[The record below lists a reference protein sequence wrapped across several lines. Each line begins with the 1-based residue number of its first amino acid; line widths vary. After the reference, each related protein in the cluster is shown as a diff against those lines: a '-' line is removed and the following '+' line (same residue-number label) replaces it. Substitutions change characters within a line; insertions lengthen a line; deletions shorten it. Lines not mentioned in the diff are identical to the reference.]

1 MGVDHKW
8 DNIVQCNVCVT
19 YTDLEM
25 CRVESMR
32 AATFKCNKCHTKQQL
47 LRRQFGQWPIE
58 SFIALSA
65 DDRAAFFRDTAC
77 DRLSLKSAY
86 ESLTTTE
93 THEQVFSW
101 GGDFCPLSVWAAR
114 GYNPHVIQQCCKP
127 DDKMTDA
134 MFGTVY
140 RVRVFSKR
148 IEGRT
153 GTKRESVGTA
163 SATGSDT
170 VKQPR
175 LAAIADGQ
183 PGPSAAAA
191 AAPSDDSS
199 DSSSA
204 SSSSSDKKKKKSKK
218 SNDKKRS
225 KKNKKDKQKKDN
237 KQQNETAEEKKE
249 RILAEKATT
258 KEHTKKLA
266 EALCTLVSGAPLTG
280 TS

>member
-1 MGVDHKW
+1 
-8 DNIVQCNVCVT
+8 
-19 YTDLEM
+19 
-25 CRVESMR
+25 MR
-32 AATFKCNKCHTKQQL
+32 SGTFKCNKCHTKQQL

-101 GGDFCPLSVWAAR
+101 GGDFCPLSVWATR
-114 GYNPHVIQQCCKP
+114 GYNTDLIQQSCKP
-127 DDKMTDA
+127 DDKMADD

-153 GTKRESVGTA
+153 GTKRESVATA
-163 SATGSDT
+163 SASGSDT

-218 SNDKKRS
+218 SKKSKDKKRS
-225 KKNKKDKQKKDN
+225 KKNKKDKSKKDK
-237 KQQNETAEEKKE
+237 KQQNETADEKKE

-258 KEHTKKLA
+258 KEHAKKLA
-266 EALCTLVSGAPLTG
+266 EALCAIVSGAPLTG